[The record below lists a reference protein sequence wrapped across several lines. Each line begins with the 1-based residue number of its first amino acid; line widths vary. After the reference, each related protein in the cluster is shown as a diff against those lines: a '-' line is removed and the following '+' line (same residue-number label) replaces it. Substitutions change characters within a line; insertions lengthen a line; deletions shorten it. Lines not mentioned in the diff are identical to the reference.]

1 MFLKFIEIFENILSC
16 HAPLKLVECSTK
28 KQQKQWLTKE
38 LRGLINEKHR
48 LFNAWNKNPKSE
60 IYNIYKSLRNS
71 VNRKLKKAANDYTKI
86 FFQQLPI
93 SREQWKFIKNRI
105 NSNSQIE
112 KIDKLTEDSHFV
124 EDDREIANVLNN
136 CFARLGL
143 YKGKDVA
150 PNCSSLTFDGP
161 EFSFRPV
168 TRKELYN
175 VIDNIPKH
183 KSPGPGY
190 IPAWALKDS
199 KLSIGTHLQF
209 VVNECINK
217 NTFPNIL
224 KTAHVT
230 PVYKKGDRLEP
241 ENYRPI
247 SVTPTVAKIFERLL
261 PEQLTHHL
269 TLNGLINKNQ
279 FGFQKQKSCLDTIIS
294 LTEKINQCV
303 DENEIVVTLFL
314 DLAKAL
320 NSISRDVFMNK
331 IKKYGIG
338 ENARILLNSFLCDRK
353 QCVKNG
359 IAKSD
364 WVVINHGVP
373 QGTVLGPLIFILY
386 VNDFSEAV
394 STNCDVLQFADDTA
408 ILCHAKNEANLQLIA
423 EDTLNKTDQYMKQNR
438 LTLNEK
444 KTELMGF
451 RNEKLPIIETVDFK
465 GHRLE
470 TSEKCR
476 YLGVIIDR
484 ELTYQNQLNKVI
496 SKMASAIRLL
506 YLVRYQVPLKT
517 RTNLFKSLVLSHL
530 DFSATFFQN
539 LPSYSIDRIK
549 KQINWGIKVCFMKTK
564 YDTARDLLLETKI
577 LPAELQMTRVSLNS
591 FFNILQQTRN
601 RSNKH
606 FRILENVPII
616 VNKRTHNLFLEQ
628 KCKSKWSNGSI
639 VRNFIRK
646 WNTLPITIRKETSK
660 TKFKQKVTAEMLK
673 RHERVPIDRRVAG
686 FEHIFY

>member
-1 MFLKFIEIFENILSC
+1 M
-16 HAPLKLVECSTK
+16 
-28 KQQKQWLTKE
+28 TKE

-48 LFNAWNKNPKSE
+48 LFNAWKKNPKSE

-71 VNRKLKKAANDYTKI
+71 VNRKLKKAADDYTKN
-86 FFQQLPI
+86 FFQQLPT

-112 KIDKLTEDSHFV
+112 KIDKLREDSHFV

-175 VIDNIPKH
+175 VIDNLPKH

-247 SVTPTVAKIFERLL
+247 SVTPTLAKIFERLL
-261 PEQLTHHL
+261 LEQLTHHL
-269 TLNGLINKNQ
+269 THNSRINKNQ

-314 DLAKAL
+314 DLAKAF
-320 NSISRDVFMNK
+320 NSISIDVFMNK
-331 IKKYGIG
+331 IKRYGVG
-338 ENARILLNSFLCDRK
+338 ENARFLLNSFLCDRK

-373 QGTVLGPLIFILY
+373 QGTVLGPLIYILY

-394 STNCDVLQFADDTA
+394 STNCDLLQFADDTA

-444 KTELMGF
+444 KTELMVF
-451 RNEKLPIIETVDFK
+451 RKEKLPIIETVDFK

-470 TSEKCR
+470 ASEKCR

-484 ELTYQNQLNKVI
+484 ELTYQNQLNRVI
-496 SKMASAIRLL
+496 SKMASAIRSL

-517 RTNLFKSLVLSHL
+517 RINLFKSLVLSHL
-530 DFSATFFQN
+530 DFNAIFFQN
-539 LPSYSIDRIK
+539 LPSYSIDRIN

-577 LPAELQMTRVSLNS
+577 LPAELQITRVSLNR

-601 RSNKH
+601 RPNKH
-606 FRILENVPII
+606 FRFLENVPII
-616 VNKRTHNLFLEQ
+616 VNKRTQNLFLEQ

-686 FEHIFY
+686 FKHIFY

>member
-1 MFLKFIEIFENILSC
+1 MTLGVDHFTIVYQSSLKIDHSDKKRQFLIRNTKKYSRSNFNRDIALQDWSPLYQRNEPNEMFLKFIEIFENILSC
-16 HAPLKLVECSTK
+16 HAPLKLVESSTK

-38 LRGLINEKHR
+38 LRGLINDKHR
-48 LFNAWNKNPKSE
+48 LFNAWKKNPKSE
-60 IYNIYKSLRNS
+60 IYNIYKSLR
-71 VNRKLKKAANDYTKI
+71 
-86 FFQQLPI
+86 
-93 SREQWKFIKNRI
+93 
-105 NSNSQIE
+105 
-112 KIDKLTEDSHFV
+112 
-124 EDDREIANVLNN
+124 
-136 CFARLGL
+136 
-143 YKGKDVA
+143 
-150 PNCSSLTFDGP
+150 
-161 EFSFRPV
+161 
-168 TRKELYN
+168 LYN
-175 VIDNIPKH
+175 VIDNLPKH

-230 PVYKKGDRLEP
+230 PVYKKGDQLEP

-247 SVTPTVAKIFERLL
+247 LVTPTLAKIFERLL
-261 PEQLTHHL
+261 LEQL

-314 DLAKAL
+314 DLAKAF
-320 NSISRDVFMNK
+320 NSKSIDVFMNK
-331 IKKYGIG
+331 IKRYGIG

-364 WVVINHGVP
+364 WVVINHRVP

-444 KTELMGF
+444 KTELMVF
-451 RNEKLPIIETVDFK
+451 RNEKLPIIETVDLK

-470 TSEKCR
+470 ASEKCR

-496 SKMASAIRLL
+496 SKMASAIRSL

-517 RTNLFKSLVLSHL
+517 RLNLFKSLVLSHL
-530 DFSATFFQN
+530 DFSAIFFQN
-539 LPSYSIDRIK
+539 LPSYSIDRIN

-577 LPAELQMTRVSLNS
+577 LPAELQITRVSLNR

-606 FRILENVPII
+606 FRFLENVPII

-673 RHERVPIDRRVAG
+673 RHERVPIDRKVAG
-686 FEHIFY
+686 FKHIF